1 MQLYVTDGKIINNT
15 FNNVRREAGL
25 LMAYDSISLEKRLKD
40 NIKTYN
46 LTSLFDLDVVSQQ
59 VENLYKL
66 FGINIMITDRHG
78 EKNIS
83 FGHFIG
89 YHPDV
94 VNDPGIK
101 LKIED
106 RTIAH
111 VYVNYDHVNENQ
123 MLTVKLLFENML
135 ETFKLLGEKTYFYK
149 ETAIY
154 ADELEEKL
162 EKETYQVKHGEK
174 QDPLTGVLNKT
185 YFENRL
191 KIVDR
196 SQIAPVAAICLNI
209 NDWKFVNEHFGDEES
224 DRLIQIIAEI
234 IKEKAKPEY
243 IVGRVDGDV
252 FNVLIPMPDE
262 DECDSFCK
270 AVRDSC
276 EGYEDLILAPSVAI
290 GTVMKE
296 NVEESLTE
304 LLSDAEFEMFEDKLE
319 MKNAPGYKERLVNGL

>member
-1 MQLYVTDGKIINNT
+1 MQLCVTDGKIINNT
-15 FNNVRREAGL
+15 YNNVSREEGL
-25 LMAYDSISLEKRLKD
+25 LMAYGSNSLEKRFKD
-40 NIKTYN
+40 NIKNYN
-46 LTSLFDLDVVSQQ
+46 LTSLFDLEAINQQ

-66 FGINIMITDRHG
+66 FGIDIMITDRHG

-101 LKIED
+101 LRIAD

-111 VYVNYDHVNENQ
+111 VYANYDHVNENQ
-123 MLTVKLLFENML
+123 MLTVKQLFENML
-135 ETFKLLGEKTYFYK
+135 ETFKLLGEKTYYYR

-174 QDPLTGVLNKT
+174 HDPLTGVLNRT

-209 NDWKFVNEHFGDEES
+209 NDWKYVNDHFGDEES
-224 DRLIQIIAEI
+224 DRLIKIIAGI
-234 IKEKAKPEY
+234 IKEKAKPDY

-252 FNVLIPMPDE
+252 FNVLIPMPGE
-262 DECDSFCK
+262 DECESFCK
-270 AVRDSC
+270 AVKDSC
-276 EGYEDLILAPSVAI
+276 EIYDDVILAPSVAI

-296 NVEESLTE
+296 NVEESLTG
-304 LLSDAEFEMFEDKLE
+304 LLSDAEYEMFENKLE
-319 MKNAPGYKERLVNGL
+319 MKNAPGYKDRLLKGL